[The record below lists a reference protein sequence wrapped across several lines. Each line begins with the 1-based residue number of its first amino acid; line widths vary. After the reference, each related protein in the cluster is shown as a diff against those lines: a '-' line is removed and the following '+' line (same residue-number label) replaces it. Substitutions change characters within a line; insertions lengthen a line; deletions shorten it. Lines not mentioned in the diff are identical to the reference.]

1 MNIKDFIEIIDKEF
15 FVGVPDSTLTP
26 LTDYL
31 YLKHGIS
38 KNHIVAANEGNAV
51 AIAAGYHLATGKIP
65 VVYFQNSGLGNA
77 VNPVCSLLSPQIY
90 GIPCIFIIGWR
101 GEPGT
106 KDEPQHVFQGE
117 ITTKLLDN
125 LDIDYIVV
133 DKSTSK
139 QELSNTV
146 KETNS
151 KLKEGK
157 SFAFVI
163 KKGALENE
171 HKVKF
176 KNAHTLYREEIID
189 ILTQEFKDAI
199 IVSTTGKASREL
211 FEIRE
216 RNKQSHDKD
225 FLTVGS
231 MGHCS
236 SIALG
241 IALQKP
247 EKQILCIDGDG
258 SLLMHLGAMALI
270 GANAPSNFI
279 HIVINNGAH
288 ESVGGLPSVGEKI
301 KFNEIA
307 KSCGYKNCFSLSD
320 EIELKK
326 ALETLKTTKELTFLE
341 VKAQIGARQDLGRPT
356 IPPIVN
362 KKQFMINLH
371 KGVEQCKQ

>member
-31 YLKHGIS
+31 YLKDGIS
-38 KNHIVAANEGNAV
+38 KTHIVAANEGNAV

-163 KKGALENE
+163 KRVRWKMN
-171 HKVKF
+171 
-176 KNAHTLYREEIID
+176 
-189 ILTQEFKDAI
+189 
-199 IVSTTGKASREL
+199 
-211 FEIRE
+211 IR
-216 RNKQSHDKD
+216 
-225 FLTVGS
+225 
-231 MGHCS
+231 
-236 SIALG
+236 
-241 IALQKP
+241 
-247 EKQILCIDGDG
+247 
-258 SLLMHLGAMALI
+258 
-270 GANAPSNFI
+270 
-279 HIVINNGAH
+279 
-288 ESVGGLPSVGEKI
+288 
-301 KFNEIA
+301 
-307 KSCGYKNCFSLSD
+307 
-320 EIELKK
+320 
-326 ALETLKTTKELTFLE
+326 
-341 VKAQIGARQDLGRPT
+341 
-356 IPPIVN
+356 
-362 KKQFMINLH
+362 
-371 KGVEQCKQ
+371 